1 MWCVGDR
8 VLLGLVRGGLAKRGQ
23 THCAQACPRLE
34 RGTHQRP
41 AKSLFRYGFDSI
53 RQAVLNAAD
62 EGQVLEQVLSLLQKV
77 LMSPKA
83 FLLLLQPM

>member
-8 VLLGLVRGGLAKRGQ
+8 VLLGLGCGGLAKRGP

-41 AKSLFRYGFDSI
+41 GKSLFRYGFDSI

-62 EGQVLEQVLSLLQKV
+62 EGKLLEQVLSLLQKV

-83 FLLLLQPM
+83 FLQLLQPV